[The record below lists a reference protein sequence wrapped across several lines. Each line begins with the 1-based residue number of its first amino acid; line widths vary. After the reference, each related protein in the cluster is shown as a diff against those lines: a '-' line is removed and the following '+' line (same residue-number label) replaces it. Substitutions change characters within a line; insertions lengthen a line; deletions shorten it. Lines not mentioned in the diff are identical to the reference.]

1 MGRRV
6 VLQNRK
12 EVTKDEFTILELE
25 FQWTGQWTQLLKYY
39 RVLEAQG
46 HHPNQFYFCTTFR
59 NVLPD
64 LNCPNG
70 ARRLS
75 FSVISWHQIMFPAS
89 KQVKCNYLPWI
100 KLLFL
105 KLLEDIRPFR
115 GATDTPILD
124 FWWCLLWV
132 SRPGWI
138 PSLCASSPV
147 HSEFLRFTSGVTP
160 ANCIEVSM
168 AVKPFW
174 STYLKTCL

>member
-25 FQWTGQWTQLLKYY
+25 FQWPGQCSGGFRGAPPPHGPKFLYFHRVFQKIWLNYWVGAPPRDSRPLLGEVLDPPLQWTQLLKYY

-46 HHPNQFYFCTTFR
+46 HTPNQFYFCTTFR

-89 KQVKCNYLPWI
+89 KQYEIQVKCNYLPWI
-100 KLLFL
+100 KLLVFN
-105 KLLEDIRPFR
+105 
-115 GATDTPILD
+115 
-124 FWWCLLWV
+124 FW
-132 SRPGWI
+132 R
-138 PSLCASSPV
+138 
-147 HSEFLRFTSGVTP
+147 T
-160 ANCIEVSM
+160 
-168 AVKPFW
+168 
-174 STYLKTCL
+174 